1 MSNSIKK
8 KMKTSK
14 IISCLLMGLML
25 HDTLVFAQNSKDS
38 ASNNN
43 KTSENKI
50 QIEREQT
57 RLMIENVK
65 ADQKAALDYSN
76 SLGQI
81 LNKSLL
87 KRNSKN
93 ETVVLNNLNSKEN
106 SYSDSNMTPV
116 IMGQWPNLLPPSDKK
131 LLINPRPRGVKND
144 DGSLVYTPDFS
155 RQRLTLGL
163 LNNNPFIDLPTQDLE
178 AISASNLGK
187 QTKFDIEKSLT
198 LPDLIYAGINYSP
211 VIDQAQ
217 SQLEIA
223 IARSKSARAE
233 LMPKASVRYAKGK
246 EDSQADGSAKNSHTT
261 TSSTYRIS
269 QPLINIPATQDWM
282 SELSN
287 QDAASWRLHASRESV
302 ALSVVNAMVNLSTAR
317 MTLDFADE
325 QLNEFNRLLEYIESR
340 NQTGASSVADMERTR
355 TRVLQ
360 AKQARIEQQANYRN
374 AQTELERLTG
384 LNPTSIQLPYLNQ
397 LPGLPNTQAELRRI
411 VWENSYDLR
420 TLRKDIRAQEFNIS
434 SQYSRYLPTLSFS
447 LERDDGKNI
456 RGTNPRQVDNRALAI
471 VNWEMSLGG
480 KELYA
485 ARAAQAELA
494 NRQARLNEESEKSLQ
509 AIDSDFALL
518 QSATLRIVTGQSEQ
532 QAAQIVLLSVREQIK
547 NGRVGSLLEAL
558 DANEKYFNSRQRLI
572 QTLAQ
577 QIQAQAQILRRIGVL
592 GQIAEQAGIKFDS
605 KNSMGITNAMPPVLI
620 KAVDLKESQ
629 TIQKTNVIEN
639 SIVEKNVDLN
649 EPAAVG
655 TLPAQSSII
664 QINEINIEGKSLPN
678 IDLPGKDSLIKK
690 D

>member
-1 MSNSIKK
+1 MNNNLKRKMISKK
-8 KMKTSK
+8 L
-14 IISCLLMGLML
+14 IYFIFVELML
-25 HDTLVFAQNSKDS
+25 YDIHLFAQNPQ
-38 ASNNN
+38 
-43 KTSENKI
+43 ENKNSKNVSDNKI
-50 QIEREQT
+50 LIEREQT

-65 ADQKAALDYSN
+65 ADQKASLDYSN
-76 SLGQI
+76 TLGQK
-81 LNKSLL
+81 LNMPLL
-87 KRNSKN
+87 KKN
-93 ETVVLNNLNSKEN
+93 QKTEVVLLNNSSDKDNSN
-106 SYSDSNMTPV
+106 TDSKMTPV
-116 IMGQWPNLLPPSDKK
+116 VIGQWPNLLPPSDKK
-131 LLINPRPRGVKND
+131 LLVNPRPRGIKND

-163 LNNNPFIDLPTQDLE
+163 LNNSPFIDLPVQDLE
-178 AISASNLGK
+178 NKSISDSLK
-187 QTKFDIEKSLT
+187 KSKFDIEKSLT
-198 LPDLIYAGINYSP
+198 LADLVYAGLNYSP

-233 LMPKASVRYAKGK
+233 LMPKASVRYANGK

-261 TSSTYRIS
+261 TSSAYRIS

-325 QLNEFNRLLEYIESR
+325 QLIEFNRLLEYIESR

-384 LNPTSIQLPYLNQ
+384 LNPTAIQLPYLNQ

-420 TLRKDIRAQEFNIS
+420 TLRKDIKAQEYNIS
-434 SQYSRYLPTLSFS
+434 SQYSRYFPTLSFN

-456 RGTNPRQVDNRALAI
+456 RGTNPRQVDNRAIAV
-471 VNWEMSLGG
+471 VNWELSLGG
-480 KELYA
+480 KELFA
-485 ARAAQAELA
+485 AKAAQAELA
-494 NRQARLNEESEKSLQ
+494 NRQARLNEEAEKSLQ
-509 AIDSDFALL
+509 AIDADFSLL

-532 QAAQIVLLSVREQIK
+532 QAAEIVLLSVREQIK
-547 NGRVGSLLEAL
+547 NGRVSSLLEAL

-592 GQIAEQAGIKFDS
+592 GQIAEQAGIKFDT
-605 KNSMGITNAMPPVLI
+605 KNSMGITNAKPPVLI
-620 KAVDLKESQ
+620 KAVELIDSPNNQ
-629 TIQKTNVIEN
+629 SIKTKQITNN
-639 SIVEKNVDLN
+639 EKNIDLN
-649 EPAAVG
+649 SPSASG
-655 TLPAQSSII
+655 NLPAESSVI
-664 QINEINIEGKSLPN
+664 QIKEVNLEEKSLPN
-678 IDLPGKDSLIKK
+678 IDLPQKEPSIKK

>member
-1 MSNSIKK
+1 
-8 KMKTSK
+8 
-14 IISCLLMGLML
+14 ML
-25 HDTLVFAQNSKDS
+25 YDIHLFAQNPQ
-38 ASNNN
+38 
-43 KTSENKI
+43 ENKNSKNVSDNKI
-50 QIEREQT
+50 LIEREQT

-65 ADQKAALDYSN
+65 ADQKASLDYSN
-76 SLGQI
+76 TLGQK
-81 LNKSLL
+81 LNMPLL
-87 KRNSKN
+87 KKN
-93 ETVVLNNLNSKEN
+93 QKTEVVLLNNSIDKDNSN
-106 SYSDSNMTPV
+106 TYSKMTPV
-116 IMGQWPNLLPPSDKK
+116 VIGQWPNLLPPSDKK
-131 LLINPRPRGVKND
+131 LLVNPRPRGIKND

-163 LNNNPFIDLPTQDLE
+163 LNNSPFIDLPVQDLE
-178 AISASNLGK
+178 NKSISDSLK
-187 QTKFDIEKSLT
+187 KSKFDIEKSLT
-198 LPDLIYAGINYSP
+198 LADLVYAGLNYSP

-233 LMPKASVRYAKGK
+233 LMPKASVRYANGK

-261 TSSTYRIS
+261 TSSAYRIS

-325 QLNEFNRLLEYIESR
+325 QLIEFNRLLEYIESR

-384 LNPTSIQLPYLNQ
+384 LNPTAIQLPYLNQ

-420 TLRKDIRAQEFNIS
+420 TLRKDIKAQEYNIS
-434 SQYSRYLPTLSFS
+434 SQYSRYLPTLSFN

-456 RGTNPRQVDNRALAI
+456 RGTNPRQVDNRAIAV
-471 VNWEMSLGG
+471 VNWELSLGG
-480 KELYA
+480 KELFA
-485 ARAAQAELA
+485 AKAAQAELA
-494 NRQARLNEESEKSLQ
+494 NRQARLNEEAEKSLQ
-509 AIDSDFALL
+509 AIDADFSLL

-532 QAAQIVLLSVREQIK
+532 QAAEIVLLSVREQIK
-547 NGRVGSLLEAL
+547 NGRVSSLLEAL

-592 GQIAEQAGIKFDS
+592 GQIAEQAGIKFDT
-605 KNSMGITNAMPPVLI
+605 KNSMGITNAKPPVLI
-620 KAVDLKESQ
+620 KAVELNDSPNNQ
-629 TIQKTNVIEN
+629 SIKTKQITNN
-639 SIVEKNVDLN
+639 EKNIDLN
-649 EPAAVG
+649 SPSASG
-655 TLPAQSSII
+655 NLPAESSVI
-664 QINEINIEGKSLPN
+664 QIKEVNLEEKSLPN
-678 IDLPGKDSLIKK
+678 IDLPQKEPSIKK

>member
-1 MSNSIKK
+1 MNNNLKRKMISKK
-8 KMKTSK
+8 L
-14 IISCLLMGLML
+14 IYFIFVELML
-25 HDTLVFAQNSKDS
+25 YDIHLFAQNPQ
-38 ASNNN
+38 
-43 KTSENKI
+43 ENKNSKNVSDNKI
-50 QIEREQT
+50 LIEREQT

-65 ADQKAALDYSN
+65 ADQKASLDYSN
-76 SLGQI
+76 TLGQK
-81 LNKSLL
+81 LNMPLL
-87 KRNSKN
+87 KKN
-93 ETVVLNNLNSKEN
+93 QKIEVVLLNNSIDKDNSN
-106 SYSDSNMTPV
+106 TDSKMTPV
-116 IMGQWPNLLPPSDKK
+116 VIGQWPNLLPPSDKK
-131 LLINPRPRGVKND
+131 LLVNPRPRGIKND

-163 LNNNPFIDLPTQDLE
+163 LNNSPFIDLPVQDLE
-178 AISASNLGK
+178 NKSISDSLK
-187 QTKFDIEKSLT
+187 KSKFDIEKSLT
-198 LPDLIYAGINYSP
+198 LADLVYAGLNYSP

-233 LMPKASVRYAKGK
+233 LMPKASVRYANGK

-261 TSSTYRIS
+261 TSSAYRIS

-325 QLNEFNRLLEYIESR
+325 QLIEFNRLLEYIESR

-384 LNPTSIQLPYLNQ
+384 LNPTAIQLPYLNQ

-420 TLRKDIRAQEFNIS
+420 TLRKDIKAQEYNIS
-434 SQYSRYLPTLSFS
+434 SQYSRYLPTLSFN

-456 RGTNPRQVDNRALAI
+456 RGTNPRQVDNRAIAV
-471 VNWEMSLGG
+471 VNWELSLGG
-480 KELYA
+480 KELFA
-485 ARAAQAELA
+485 AKAAQAELA
-494 NRQARLNEESEKSLQ
+494 NRQARLNEEAEKSLQ
-509 AIDSDFALL
+509 AIDADFSLL

-532 QAAQIVLLSVREQIK
+532 QAAEIVLLSVREQIK
-547 NGRVGSLLEAL
+547 NGRVSSLLEAL

-592 GQIAEQAGIKFDS
+592 GQIAEQAGIKFDT
-605 KNSMGITNAMPPVLI
+605 KNSMGITNAKPPVLI
-620 KAVDLKESQ
+620 KAVELNDSPNNQ
-629 TIQKTNVIEN
+629 SIKTKQITNN
-639 SIVEKNVDLN
+639 EKNIDLN
-649 EPAAVG
+649 SPSASG
-655 TLPAQSSII
+655 NLPAESSVI
-664 QINEINIEGKSLPN
+664 QIKEVNLEEKSLPN
-678 IDLPGKDSLIKK
+678 IDLPQKEPSIKK

>member
-1 MSNSIKK
+1 MSNSINK

>member
-1 MSNSIKK
+1 
-8 KMKTSK
+8 
-14 IISCLLMGLML
+14 ML
-25 HDTLVFAQNSKDS
+25 YDIHLFAQNPQ
-38 ASNNN
+38 
-43 KTSENKI
+43 ENKNSKNVSDNKI
-50 QIEREQT
+50 LIEREQT

-65 ADQKAALDYSN
+65 ADQKAILDYSN
-76 SLGQI
+76 TLGQK
-81 LNKSLL
+81 LNMPLL
-87 KRNSKN
+87 KKN
-93 ETVVLNNLNSKEN
+93 QKTEVVLLNNSSDKDNSN
-106 SYSDSNMTPV
+106 TDSKMTPV
-116 IMGQWPNLLPPSDKK
+116 VIGQWPNLLPPSDKK
-131 LLINPRPRGVKND
+131 LLVNPRPRGIKND

-163 LNNNPFIDLPTQDLE
+163 LNNSPFIDLPVQDLE
-178 AISASNLGK
+178 NKSISDSLK
-187 QTKFDIEKSLT
+187 KSKFDIEKSLT
-198 LPDLIYAGINYSP
+198 LADLVYAGLNYSP

-233 LMPKASVRYAKGK
+233 LMPKASVRYANGK

-261 TSSTYRIS
+261 TSSAYRIS

-325 QLNEFNRLLEYIESR
+325 QLIEFNRLLEYIESR

-384 LNPTSIQLPYLNQ
+384 LNPTAIQLPYLNQ

-420 TLRKDIRAQEFNIS
+420 TLRKDIKAQEYNIS
-434 SQYSRYLPTLSFS
+434 SQYSRYLPTLSFN

-456 RGTNPRQVDNRALAI
+456 RGTNPRQVDNRAIAV
-471 VNWEMSLGG
+471 VNWELSLGG
-480 KELYA
+480 KELFA
-485 ARAAQAELA
+485 AKAAQAELA
-494 NRQARLNEESEKSLQ
+494 NRQARLNEEAEKSLQ
-509 AIDSDFALL
+509 AIDADFSLL

-532 QAAQIVLLSVREQIK
+532 QAAEIVLLSVREQIK
-547 NGRVGSLLEAL
+547 NGRVSSLLEAL

-592 GQIAEQAGIKFDS
+592 GQIAEQAGIKFDT
-605 KNSMGITNAMPPVLI
+605 KNSMGITNAKPPVLI
-620 KAVDLKESQ
+620 KAVELNDSPNNQ
-629 TIQKTNVIEN
+629 SIKTKQITNN
-639 SIVEKNVDLN
+639 EKNIDLN
-649 EPAAVG
+649 SPSASG
-655 TLPAQSSII
+655 NLPAESSVI
-664 QINEINIEGKSLPN
+664 QIKEVNLEEKSLPN
-678 IDLPGKDSLIKK
+678 IDLPQKEPSIKK

>member
-93 ETVVLNNLNSKEN
+93 ETVVINNLNSKEN

>member
-1 MSNSIKK
+1 MNNNLKR
-8 KMKTSK
+8 KMTSK
-14 IISCLLMGLML
+14 KLIYFIFVELML
-25 HDTLVFAQNSKDS
+25 YDIHLFAQNPQ
-38 ASNNN
+38 
-43 KTSENKI
+43 ENKNSKNVSDNKI
-50 QIEREQT
+50 LIEREQT

-65 ADQKAALDYSN
+65 ADQKASLDYSN
-76 SLGQI
+76 TLGQK
-81 LNKSLL
+81 LNMPLL
-87 KRNSKN
+87 KKN
-93 ETVVLNNLNSKEN
+93 QKTEVVLLNNSIDKDNSN
-106 SYSDSNMTPV
+106 TDSKMTPV
-116 IMGQWPNLLPPSDKK
+116 VIGQWTNLLPPSDKK
-131 LLINPRPRGVKND
+131 LLVNPRPRGIKND

-163 LNNNPFIDLPTQDLE
+163 LNNSPFIDLPVQDLE
-178 AISASNLGK
+178 NKSNSDSLK
-187 QTKFDIEKSLT
+187 KSKFDIEKSLT
-198 LPDLIYAGINYSP
+198 LADLVYAGLNYSP

-233 LMPKASVRYAKGK
+233 LMPKASVRYANGK

-261 TSSTYRIS
+261 TSSAYRIS

-325 QLNEFNRLLEYIESR
+325 QLIEFNRLLEYIESR

-384 LNPTSIQLPYLNQ
+384 LNPTAIQLPYLNQ

-420 TLRKDIRAQEFNIS
+420 TLRKDIKAQEYNIS
-434 SQYSRYLPTLSFS
+434 SQYSRYLPTLSFN

-456 RGTNPRQVDNRALAI
+456 RGTNPRQVDNRAIAV
-471 VNWEMSLGG
+471 VNWELSLGG
-480 KELYA
+480 KELFA
-485 ARAAQAELA
+485 AKAAQAELA
-494 NRQARLNEESEKSLQ
+494 NRQARLNEEAEKSLQ
-509 AIDSDFALL
+509 AIDADFSLL

-532 QAAQIVLLSVREQIK
+532 QAAEIVLLSVREQIK
-547 NGRVGSLLEAL
+547 NGRVSSLLEAL

-592 GQIAEQAGIKFDS
+592 GQIAEQAGIKFDT
-605 KNSMGITNAMPPVLI
+605 KNSMGITNAKPPVLI
-620 KAVDLKESQ
+620 KAVELNDSPNNQ
-629 TIQKTNVIEN
+629 SIKTKQITNN
-639 SIVEKNVDLN
+639 EKNIDLN
-649 EPAAVG
+649 SPSALG
-655 TLPAQSSII
+655 NLPAESSVI
-664 QINEINIEGKSLPN
+664 QIKEVNLEEKSLPN
-678 IDLPGKDSLIKK
+678 IDLPQKEPSIKK
-690 D
+690 TN

>member
-1 MSNSIKK
+1 MSNLFIKK
-8 KMKTSK
+8 MNSKK
-14 IISCLLMGLML
+14 IIYCLFVELML
-25 HDTLVFAQNSKDS
+25 HDAQLFAQNSQENK
-38 ASNNN
+38 NNTKN
-43 KTSENKI
+43 VPDNKI
-50 QIEREQT
+50 QLEREQT
-57 RLMIENVK
+57 RSMIENVK
-65 ADQKAALDYSN
+65 ADQKATLDYSN
-76 SLGQI
+76 SLGQK
-81 LNKSLL
+81 LNMPLL
-87 KRNSKN
+87 KKN
-93 ETVVLNNLNSKEN
+93 QKIETVVLNNTSTNSN
-106 SYSDSNMTPV
+106 SNADSKMTPV
-116 IMGQWPNLLPPSDKK
+116 VIGQWPDLLPPSDKK
-131 LLINPRPRGVKND
+131 LIVNPRPRGVKND

-163 LNNNPFIDLPTQDLE
+163 LNNSPFIDLPVQDLE
-178 AISASNLGK
+178 NISASENVK
-187 QTKFDIEKSLT
+187 KNKFDIDKSLT
-198 LPDLIYAGINYSP
+198 LADLVYAGINYSP

-233 LMPKASVRYAKGK
+233 LMPKASVRYANGK
-246 EDSQADGSAKNSHTT
+246 EDSQADGSAKNTHTT
-261 TSSTYRIS
+261 TSSAYRIS

-287 QDAASWRLHASRESV
+287 QDAATWRLHASREAV
-302 ALSVVNAMVNLSTAR
+302 ALSVVNAMINLSTAR

-325 QLNEFNRLLEYIESR
+325 QLIEFNRLLEYIESR

-384 LNPTSIQLPYLNQ
+384 LNPTAIQLPYLNQ

-447 LERDDGKNI
+447 LERDEGKNI
-456 RGTNPRQVDNRALAI
+456 RGTNPQQVDNRAIAV

-494 NRQARLNEESEKSLQ
+494 NRKARLNEESEKSLQ
-509 AIDSDFALL
+509 AIDSDFSLL

-547 NGRVGSLLEAL
+547 NGRVSSLLEAL

-592 GQIAEQAGIKFDS
+592 GQVADQAGIKFDT
-605 KNSMGITNAMPPVLI
+605 KNSMGITNTKPPVLI
-620 KAVDLKESQ
+620 KAVDVNDSTKNQNITVKEN
-629 TIQKTNVIEN
+629 IIN
-639 SIVEKNVDLN
+639 EKNIDLN
-649 EPAAVG
+649 APSATG
-655 TLPAQSSII
+655 NLPAESSVI
-664 QINEINIEGKSLPN
+664 QIKEINLEEKSLPN
-678 IDLPGKDSLIKK
+678 IDLYPKEPSIKK

>member
-1 MSNSIKK
+1 MSNLFTK
-8 KMKTSK
+8 KMNSKK
-14 IISCLLMGLML
+14 IIFCLFVELML
-25 HDTLVFAQNSKDS
+25 HDAQLFAQNSQE
-38 ASNNN
+38 N
-43 KTSENKI
+43 KNSTKNVPDNKI
-50 QIEREQT
+50 QLEREQT

-65 ADQKAALDYSN
+65 ADQKATLDYSN
-76 SLGQI
+76 SLGQK
-81 LNKSLL
+81 LNMPLL
-87 KRNSKN
+87 KKN
-93 ETVVLNNLNSKEN
+93 QKIETVVLNNTSTNSN
-106 SYSDSNMTPV
+106 SNADSKMTPV
-116 IMGQWPNLLPPSDKK
+116 VIGQWPDLLPPSDKK
-131 LLINPRPRGVKND
+131 LIFNPRPRGVKND

-163 LNNNPFIDLPTQDLE
+163 LNNSPFIDLPVQDLE
-178 AISASNLGK
+178 NISASENVK
-187 QTKFDIEKSLT
+187 KNKFDIDKSLT
-198 LPDLIYAGINYSP
+198 LADLVYAGINYSP

-233 LMPKASVRYAKGK
+233 LMPKASVRYANGK
-246 EDSQADGSAKNSHTT
+246 EDSQADGSAKNTHTT
-261 TSSTYRIS
+261 TSSAYRIS

-287 QDAASWRLHASRESV
+287 QDAATWRLHASREAV
-302 ALSVVNAMVNLSTAR
+302 ALSVVNAMINLSTAR

-325 QLNEFNRLLEYIESR
+325 QLIEFNRLLEYIESR

-360 AKQARIEQQANYRN
+360 AKQSRIEQQANYRN
-374 AQTELERLTG
+374 AQTEIERLTG
-384 LNPTSIQLPYLNQ
+384 LNPTAIQLPYLNQ

-420 TLRKDIRAQEFNIS
+420 TLRKDIKAQEFNIS

-447 LERDDGKNI
+447 LERDEGKNI
-456 RGTNPRQVDNRALAI
+456 RGINPRQVDNRALA
-471 VNWEMSLGG
+471 VLNWEMSLGG

-485 ARAAQAELA
+485 ARAAKAELA

-509 AIDSDFALL
+509 AIDSDFSLL

-592 GQIAEQAGIKFDS
+592 GQIADQAGIKFDT
-605 KNSMGITNAMPPVLI
+605 KNSMGITNAKPPVLI
-620 KAVDLKESQ
+620 KAVDINDSTKNQ
-629 TIQKTNVIEN
+629 IIPVKVNITNEK
-639 SIVEKNVDLN
+639 SIDLN
-649 EPAAVG
+649 APTAIGNFPTE
-655 TLPAQSSII
+655 SSII
-664 QINEINIEGKSLPN
+664 QIKEINLEEKSLPN
-678 IDLPGKDSLIKK
+678 IELLQKNPSTKK

>member
-1 MSNSIKK
+1 
-8 KMKTSK
+8 
-14 IISCLLMGLML
+14 MGLML

-485 ARAAQAELA
+485 ARAAQAELT

>member
-1 MSNSIKK
+1 ME
-8 KMKTSK
+8 
-14 IISCLLMGLML
+14 LML
-25 HDTLVFAQNSKDS
+25 HDALLFAQNLQENK
-38 ASNNN
+38 NNN
-43 KTSENKI
+43 KTVPENKI
-50 QIEREQT
+50 QLERDQT
-57 RLMIENVK
+57 RSMIENVK
-65 ADQKAALDYSN
+65 ADQKAVLDYSN
-76 SLGQI
+76 SLGQK
-81 LNKSLL
+81 LNMPLL
-87 KRNSKN
+87 KRNPNN
-93 ETVVLNNLNSKEN
+93 ETVVLNNSNTKDNSN
-106 SYSDSNMTPV
+106 GDSKMTPV
-116 IMGQWPNLLPPSDKK
+116 VIGQWPDLLPPSDKK
-131 LLINPRPRGVKND
+131 LIVNPRPRGVKND

-163 LNNNPFIDLPTQDLE
+163 LNNSPFIDLPMQDLE
-178 AISASNLGK
+178 NLSTADIGK
-187 QTKFDIEKSLT
+187 KNNFDIEKSLT
-198 LPDLIYAGINYSP
+198 LADLVYAGINYSP

-246 EDSQADGSAKNSHTT
+246 EDSQADGSAKNDHT
-261 TSSTYRIS
+261 TSSSAYRIS
-269 QPLINIPATQDWM
+269 QPLLNIPATQDWM

-287 QDAASWRLHASRESV
+287 QDAATWRLHASREAV
-302 ALSVVNAMVNLSTAR
+302 ALSVVNAMINLSTAR

-325 QLNEFNRLLEYIESR
+325 QLIEFNRLLEYIESR

-384 LNPTSIQLPYLNQ
+384 LNPTAIQLPYLNQ

-447 LERDDGKNI
+447 LERDEGKNI
-456 RGTNPRQVDNRALAI
+456 RGTNPQQVDNRAIAV

-494 NRQARLNEESEKSLQ
+494 NRKARLNEESEKSLQ
-509 AIDSDFALL
+509 AIDSDFSLL

-547 NGRVGSLLEAL
+547 NGRVSSLLEAL

-592 GQIAEQAGIKFDS
+592 GQIADQAGIKFDT
-605 KNSMGITNAMPPVLI
+605 KNSMGITNAKPPVLI
-620 KAVDLKESQ
+620 KAVDVNDSTKNQNITVKEN
-629 TIQKTNVIEN
+629 IINEN
-639 SIVEKNVDLN
+639 NIDLN
-649 EPAAVG
+649 APSATG
-655 TLPAQSSII
+655 NLPAESSVI
-664 QINEINIEGKSLPN
+664 QIKEINLEEKSLPN
-678 IDLPGKDSLIKK
+678 IDLYPKEPSIKK

>member
-1 MSNSIKK
+1 
-8 KMKTSK
+8 
-14 IISCLLMGLML
+14 
-25 HDTLVFAQNSKDS
+25 
-38 ASNNN
+38 
-43 KTSENKI
+43 
-50 QIEREQT
+50 
-57 RLMIENVK
+57 
-65 ADQKAALDYSN
+65 
-76 SLGQI
+76 
-81 LNKSLL
+81 
-87 KRNSKN
+87 
-93 ETVVLNNLNSKEN
+93 
-106 SYSDSNMTPV
+106 
-116 IMGQWPNLLPPSDKK
+116 
-131 LLINPRPRGVKND
+131 
-144 DGSLVYTPDFS
+144 
-155 RQRLTLGL
+155 
-163 LNNNPFIDLPTQDLE
+163 
-178 AISASNLGK
+178 
-187 QTKFDIEKSLT
+187 
-198 LPDLIYAGINYSP
+198 
-211 VIDQAQ
+211 
-217 SQLEIA
+217 
-223 IARSKSARAE
+223 
-233 LMPKASVRYAKGK
+233 
-246 EDSQADGSAKNSHTT
+246 
-261 TSSTYRIS
+261 
-269 QPLINIPATQDWM
+269 
-282 SELSN
+282 
-287 QDAASWRLHASRESV
+287 
-302 ALSVVNAMVNLSTAR
+302 
-317 MTLDFADE
+317 
-325 QLNEFNRLLEYIESR
+325 
-340 NQTGASSVADMERTR
+340 
-355 TRVLQ
+355 
-360 AKQARIEQQANYRN
+360 
-374 AQTELERLTG
+374 
-384 LNPTSIQLPYLNQ
+384 
-397 LPGLPNTQAELRRI
+397 
-411 VWENSYDLR
+411 
-420 TLRKDIRAQEFNIS
+420 
-434 SQYSRYLPTLSFS
+434 
-447 LERDDGKNI
+447 
-456 RGTNPRQVDNRALAI
+456 
-471 VNWEMSLGG
+471 MSLGG

>member
-1 MSNSIKK
+1 MNNNLKRKMISKK
-8 KMKTSK
+8 L
-14 IISCLLMGLML
+14 IYFIFVELML
-25 HDTLVFAQNSKDS
+25 YDIHLFAQNPQ
-38 ASNNN
+38 
-43 KTSENKI
+43 ENKNSKNVSDNKI
-50 QIEREQT
+50 LIEREQT

-65 ADQKAALDYSN
+65 ADQKASLDYSN
-76 SLGQI
+76 TLGQK
-81 LNKSLL
+81 LNMPLL
-87 KRNSKN
+87 KKN
-93 ETVVLNNLNSKEN
+93 QKTEVVLLNNSIDKDNSN
-106 SYSDSNMTPV
+106 TDSKMTPV
-116 IMGQWPNLLPPSDKK
+116 VIGQWPNLLPPSDKK
-131 LLINPRPRGVKND
+131 LLVNPRPRGIKND

-163 LNNNPFIDLPTQDLE
+163 LNNSPFIDLPVQDLE
-178 AISASNLGK
+178 NKSISDSLK
-187 QTKFDIEKSLT
+187 KSKFDIEKSLT
-198 LPDLIYAGINYSP
+198 LADLVYAGLNYSP

-233 LMPKASVRYAKGK
+233 LMPKASVRYANGK

-261 TSSTYRIS
+261 TSSAYRIS

-325 QLNEFNRLLEYIESR
+325 QLIEFNRLLEYIESR

-384 LNPTSIQLPYLNQ
+384 LNPTAIQLPYLNQ

-420 TLRKDIRAQEFNIS
+420 TLRKDIKAQEYNIS
-434 SQYSRYLPTLSFS
+434 SQYSRYLPTLSFN

-456 RGTNPRQVDNRALAI
+456 RGTNPRQVDNRAIAV
-471 VNWEMSLGG
+471 VNWELSLGG
-480 KELYA
+480 KELFA
-485 ARAAQAELA
+485 AKAAQAELA
-494 NRQARLNEESEKSLQ
+494 NRQARLNEEAEKSLQ
-509 AIDSDFALL
+509 AIDADFSLL

-532 QAAQIVLLSVREQIK
+532 QAAEIVLLSVREQIK
-547 NGRVGSLLEAL
+547 NGRVSSLLEAL

-592 GQIAEQAGIKFDS
+592 GQIAEQAGIKFDT
-605 KNSMGITNAMPPVLI
+605 KNSMGITNAKPPVLI
-620 KAVDLKESQ
+620 KAVELNDSPNNQ
-629 TIQKTNVIEN
+629 SIKTKQITNN
-639 SIVEKNVDLN
+639 EKNIDLN
-649 EPAAVG
+649 SPSASG
-655 TLPAQSSII
+655 NLPAESSVI
-664 QINEINIEGKSLPN
+664 QIKEVNLEEKSLPN
-678 IDLPGKDSLIKK
+678 IDLPQKEPSIKK

>member
-1 MSNSIKK
+1 MNNNLKRKMISKK
-8 KMKTSK
+8 L
-14 IISCLLMGLML
+14 IYFIFVELML
-25 HDTLVFAQNSKDS
+25 YDIHLFAQNPQ
-38 ASNNN
+38 
-43 KTSENKI
+43 ENKNSKNVSDNKI
-50 QIEREQT
+50 LIEREQT

-65 ADQKAALDYSN
+65 ADQKASLDYSN
-76 SLGQI
+76 TLGQK
-81 LNKSLL
+81 LNMPLL
-87 KRNSKN
+87 KKN
-93 ETVVLNNLNSKEN
+93 QKTEVVLLNNSIDKDNSN
-106 SYSDSNMTPV
+106 TDSKMTPV
-116 IMGQWPNLLPPSDKK
+116 VIGQWPNLLPPSDKK
-131 LLINPRPRGVKND
+131 LLVNPRPRGIKND

-163 LNNNPFIDLPTQDLE
+163 LNNSPFIDLPVQDLE
-178 AISASNLGK
+178 NKSISDSLK
-187 QTKFDIEKSLT
+187 KSKFDIEKSLT
-198 LPDLIYAGINYSP
+198 LADLVYAGLNYSP

-233 LMPKASVRYAKGK
+233 LMPKASVRYANGK

-261 TSSTYRIS
+261 TSSAYRIS

-325 QLNEFNRLLEYIESR
+325 QLIEFNRLLEYIESR

-384 LNPTSIQLPYLNQ
+384 LNPTAIQLPYLNQ

-420 TLRKDIRAQEFNIS
+420 TLRKDIKAQEYNIS
-434 SQYSRYLPTLSFS
+434 SQYSRYLPTLSFN

-456 RGTNPRQVDNRALAI
+456 RGTNPRQVDNRAIAV
-471 VNWEMSLGG
+471 VNWELSLGG
-480 KELYA
+480 KELFA
-485 ARAAQAELA
+485 AKAAQAELA
-494 NRQARLNEESEKSLQ
+494 NRQARLNEEAEKSLQ
-509 AIDSDFALL
+509 AIDADFSLL

-532 QAAQIVLLSVREQIK
+532 QAAEIVLLSVREQIK
-547 NGRVGSLLEAL
+547 NGRVSSLLEAL

-592 GQIAEQAGIKFDS
+592 GQIAEQAGIKFDT
-605 KNSMGITNAMPPVLI
+605 KNSMGITNAKPPVLI
-620 KAVDLKESQ
+620 KAVELNDSPNNQ
-629 TIQKTNVIEN
+629 SIKTKQITNN
-639 SIVEKNVDLN
+639 EKNIDLN
-649 EPAAVG
+649 SPSALG
-655 TLPAQSSII
+655 NLPAESSVI
-664 QINEINIEGKSLPN
+664 QIKEVNLEEKSLPN
-678 IDLPGKDSLIKK
+678 IDLPQKEPSIKK